1 MAPTTILEE
10 SEAEWAKDFC
20 YATLAFD
27 GSPVQIA
34 STAKHA
40 QAPNFPPNIES
51 RASGDIITRLFIPA
65 SRSPVLRQVC
75 RNRGT
80 PRNYAPGRAFFS
92 FGGYGNGPAV
102 HAVFARHLASGT
114 SNWCSLLSHMPT
126 EERRLNRTAR
136 SEGHPRGTEQD
147 QKAIH

>member
-65 SRSPVLRQVC
+65 SRSPILRQVC

-80 PRNYAPGRAFFS
+80 PRTTRPDGRFS
-92 FGGYGNGPAV
+92 RSADMGTDLQCTRFLRGISRRELVTG
-102 HAVFARHLASGT
+102 AR
-114 SNWCSLLSHMPT
+114 C
-126 EERRLNRTAR
+126 
-136 SEGHPRGTEQD
+136 
-147 QKAIH
+147 